1 MKEKLNELLETALG
15 RIEKSDALSELEQY
29 KITYLGKKGELTG
42 ILRGMGS
49 LSPEE
54 RPLVGQIANEVKD
67 RIQEA
72 ITNKIKS
79 LEEKMIDQKLVEERV
94 DISLPGTKSKVGG
107 LHPLTIVRREIEDI
121 FTNMGYEIVEGPEIE
136 SDYYNFEALNLPP
149 NHPARDMQDTFY
161 VTDSILLRTHTSPVQ
176 ARTMEKRA
184 QEIPL
189 RILSPGR
196 VFRKDD
202 DATHSPMFHQ
212 VEGLVIDE
220 KITLADLKGTL
231 LLFAK
236 QMFGE
241 EQRVRLRPSFFPFT
255 EPSAEVD
262 ISCFACSGNG
272 CALCSQTGWIEILG
286 AGMVHPNVLKNGGY
300 DPERVQGFAF
310 GMGIERIA
318 MLKYGISDIRDLFN
332 GDLRVVNQFAR
343 G

>member
-1 MKEKLNELLETALG
+1 MKEKLNELLQVALEK
-15 RIEKSDALSELEQY
+15 IEKTDALADLEQY
-29 KITYLGKKGELTG
+29 KVVYLGKKGEITG

-54 RPLVGQIANEVKD
+54 RPVLGQIANEVKD
-67 RIQEA
+67 KIQDA
-72 ITNKIKS
+72 ITVKTRE
-79 LEEKMIDQKLVEERV
+79 LEEKMITQKLAEEKV
-94 DISLPGTKSKVGG
+94 DISLPGIKNQGGG
-107 LHPLTIVRREIEDI
+107 LHPLTIVRREIEEI

-136 SDYYNFEALNLPP
+136 SDYYNFEALNTPE

-161 VTDSILLRTHTSPVQ
+161 VTDSILLRSHTSPVQ

-220 KITLADLKGTL
+220 NITLADLKGTL

-241 EQRVRLRPSFFPFT
+241 NQRVRLRPSFFPFT

-262 ISCFACSGNG
+262 LSCFLCSGNG
-272 CALCSQTGWIEILG
+272 CSLCSHTGWIEILG
-286 AGMVHPNVLKNGGY
+286 AGMVHPNVLKKGGY
-300 DPERVQGFAF
+300 DPEKVQGFAF
-310 GMGIERIA
+310 GMGVERIA
-318 MLKYGISDIRDLFN
+318 MLKFGISDIRDLFN